1 METKAVAVEFK
12 KMAHTHPMN
21 QPVDENLE
29 ATPSQN

>member
-12 KMAHTHPMN
+12 KMAHTHPN